1 MNNNSSSNS
10 FHFWGFRVVF
20 RSYFIRRTDGI
31 FGYHQPKMAAVDESF
46 TLVTESSG
54 NSRSYNGLVTWPM
67 LRHMIGFLVLN
78 DLNDE
83 QLTLRVRTENNEL
96 GCKFE
101 RKKQLKILRVNKII
115 DDKSY
120 FFIRK
125 HDFCLNHT
133 KYKWNLTFYVLK
145 VIQYGKGSFVLRRY
159 TFYRPIYTYIHW

>member
-1 MNNNSSSNS
+1 MNNISSSNS

-120 FFIRK
+120 FFYSKAWFFFESYKIQMKSYVLRFK
-125 HDFCLNHT
+125 SHTVWKGKFCLKT
-133 KYKWNLTFYVLK
+133 IYFLY
-145 VIQYGKGSFVLRRY
+145 IY
-159 TFYRPIYTYIHW
+159 IYT

>member
-1 MNNNSSSNS
+1 
-10 FHFWGFRVVF
+10 
-20 RSYFIRRTDGI
+20 
-31 FGYHQPKMAAVDESF
+31 
-46 TLVTESSG
+46 
-54 NSRSYNGLVTWPM
+54 M

-115 DDKSY
+115 EDNSY
-120 FFIRK
+120 FFYSK
-125 HDFCLNHT
+125 AWFFFES
-133 KYKWNLTFYVLK
+133 YKIQMKSYVLK

-159 TFYRPIYTYIHW
+159 TFYIYIYTYIH